1 MSDQENHHEDLPP
14 ELIQA
19 LKSADDRV
27 PMITGRVDR
36 EISALAATQ
45 FAARTPTRRY
55 AGLAVAASLLL
66 AVFVALIREPQIDP
80 SADMYAD
87 LDASGQIDIADVL
100 YLARRNADQA
110 TIDQLAYKVVSL
122 DTSGEG

>member
-1 MSDQENHHEDLPP
+1 MSDQNNHQEDLPP

-19 LKSADDRV
+19 LKSADERV
-27 PMITGRVDR
+27 PMITRRVDR

-45 FAARTPTRRY
+45 FTAGTRTRRY
-55 AGLAVAASLLL
+55 AGLAVAASLML

-80 SADMYAD
+80 SAGAYAD

-110 TIDQLAYKVVSL
+110 AVDQLAYKVVSL
-122 DTSGEG
+122 SSSGEG